1 MERNEMTHDGLF
13 DEIDRL
19 EEQTSDMEIEIKDL
33 ETENEDYREDI
44 KRLINE
50 RDEIY
55 DFAKDIEGFASE
67 IMKLT

>member
-13 DEIDRL
+13 DKIDRL